1 MARQVRIPGLPDF
14 NAGDSSLIVRDVDGY
29 MDGSAPTPVLVANGG
44 GPGAV
49 AVGDWESAEDYL
61 TVEGL
66 IFAAPESLTEFHR
79 ALLAAFSGDRES
91 SLVIVGNGVDVDK
104 QVFARLYDRRTIN
117 QLDDRLA
124 FSLPLVAPDPL
135 KYALE
140 PVGGDMGVFT
150 GQTWF
155 RTYTETSPARWTRTY
170 TLSGG
175 RWVRTYQ
182 QAVPSGPYPLSLAL
196 FSDGDAASSRVEVTV
211 NGPVTAGDW
220 WLINE
225 TTGER
230 LWAELSVA
238 AGQQLV
244 FDMATRTARL
254 NGAPVD
260 HLVFGDWL
268 TLAAGQNLFRLVSG
282 TQSDAFASVSA
293 LPAYL

>member
-1 MARQVRIPGLPDF
+1 VAGVRIGDLPLF
-14 NAGDSSLIVRDVDGY
+14 NADDVRYRLTLFDGWFTVA
-29 MDGSAPTPVLVANGG
+29 APDAVLVGVGG
-44 GPGAV
+44 GLGAV
-49 AVGDWESAEDYL
+49 AVGGWEP
-61 TVEGL
+61 VEAYYTLSGVM
-66 IFAAPESLTEFHR
+66 AADSRDEAESLREM
-79 ALLAAFSGDRES
+79 LLRGLPAHETAPVE
-91 SLVIVGNGVDVDK
+91 VIGEGK
-104 QVFARLYDRRTIN
+104 QVYLRRYDRPEISIVENLLSFTV
-117 QLDDRLA
+117 
-124 FSLPLVAPDPL
+124 PCVAPDPL
-135 KYALE
+135 KYALD

-155 RTYTETSPARWTRTY
+155 RTYAETSAGRWTRAY
-170 TLSGG
+170 TLVDG

-182 QAVPSGPYPLSLAL
+182 QAVPSGPYPLSLSL
-196 FSDGDAASSRVEVTV
+196 FSDGDAASSRVTVTV

-244 FDMATRTARL
+244 FDMKARTARL

-268 TLAAGQNLFRLVSG
+268 TLAAGQNLLRLVSG